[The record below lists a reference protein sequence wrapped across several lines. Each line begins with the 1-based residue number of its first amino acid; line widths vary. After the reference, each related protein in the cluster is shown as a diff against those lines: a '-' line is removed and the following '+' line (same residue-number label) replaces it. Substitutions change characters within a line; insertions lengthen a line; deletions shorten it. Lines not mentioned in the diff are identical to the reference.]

1 MLYLLQ
7 KHRLKKGIKAIEN
20 GGEIRINQLQLER
33 KLGIRNI
40 SDKTQCYSSEFENL
54 RFEMQECG
62 KYQPCRMCIENISA
76 KEITMSSGKTQAT
89 IFRAKFGVNQD
100 RKLLRKQQ
108 SLSLRLKKLFPDEDI
123 IEEYFAL
130 KYRTDFIFQTSC

>member
-1 MLYLLQ
+1 
-7 KHRLKKGIKAIEN
+7 
-20 GGEIRINQLQLER
+20 
-33 KLGIRNI
+33 
-40 SDKTQCYSSEFENL
+40 
-54 RFEMQECG
+54 
-62 KYQPCRMCIENISA
+62 MCIENISA

>member
-7 KHRLKKGIKAIEN
+7 KHRLKKGIKAIEY
-20 GGEIRINQLQLER
+20 GGEIRINQLHLEK

-40 SDKTQCYSSEFENL
+40 SYKTQYYSSEFEKL
-54 RFEMQECG
+54 RSEMQECG
-62 KYQPCRMCIENISA
+62 KYQPCRMCIENTSA
-76 KEITMSSGKTQAT
+76 KEITMSSVKTQAT

-100 RKLLRKQQ
+100 DKLLRKRQ

-123 IEEYFAL
+123 IEEYFAS
-130 KYRTDFIFQTSC
+130 KYRTDFIFKTSC

>member
-7 KHRLKKGIKAIEN
+7 KHRLKKGIKAIEY
-20 GGEIRINQLQLER
+20 GGEIRINQLHLEK

-40 SDKTQCYSSEFENL
+40 SDKTQYYSSEFEKL

-62 KYQPCRMCIENISA
+62 KYQPCRMCIENTSA
-76 KEITMSSGKTQAT
+76 KEITMSSVKTQAT

-100 RKLLRKQQ
+100 DKLLRKRQ

-123 IEEYFAL
+123 IEEYFAS
-130 KYRTDFIFQTSC
+130 KYRTDFIFKTSC

>member
-20 GGEIRINQLQLER
+20 GGEIRINQLQLEK

-40 SDKTQCYSSEFENL
+40 SDKTQYYSSEFEKL

-62 KYQPCRMCIENISA
+62 KYQPCRMCIENTSA
-76 KEITMSSGKTQAT
+76 KEIAMSSGKTQAT

-100 RKLLRKQQ
+100 HKLLRKQQ
-108 SLSLRLKKLFPDEDI
+108 SLSLRLK
-123 IEEYFAL
+123 
-130 KYRTDFIFQTSC
+130 

>member
-1 MLYLLQ
+1 
-7 KHRLKKGIKAIEN
+7 
-20 GGEIRINQLQLER
+20 
-33 KLGIRNI
+33 
-40 SDKTQCYSSEFENL
+40 
-54 RFEMQECG
+54 MQECG

-130 KYRTDFIFQTSC
+130 KYRTDFIFKTSC

>member
-40 SDKTQCYSSEFENL
+40 SDKTQYYSSEFENL
-54 RFEMQECG
+54 RFEMQEW
-62 KYQPCRMCIENISA
+62 
-76 KEITMSSGKTQAT
+76 
-89 IFRAKFGVNQD
+89 
-100 RKLLRKQQ
+100 
-108 SLSLRLKKLFPDEDI
+108 
-123 IEEYFAL
+123 
-130 KYRTDFIFQTSC
+130 